1 MYGTSWG
8 KKIVNKFIPSH
19 TLQLGRWHL
28 YLLMKWETMGV
39 TDAKMHKCSWDLINS
54 DIIIYFCKIVL
65 PIVLLEIQLHFV
77 NYDHVFRSFNCILEV
92 KIVLSMQRKL

>member
-1 MYGTSWG
+1 M
-8 KKIVNKFIPSH
+8 
-19 TLQLGRWHL
+19 
-28 YLLMKWETMGV
+28 

-65 PIVLLEIQLHFV
+65 TIVLLEIQLHFV

-92 KIVLSMQRKL
+92 KIVLSMQLIVHRRVTVVPNSFLLSHT